1 MADFNVS
8 SFFDSFSN
16 SKMISSTI
24 YNSQSPGIE
33 IQESKEDDLDIIKF
47 TFNKIGIEPGYANII
62 YFFKV
67 VDNRTHY
74 YGEEIN
80 TVAITESPFFAKYCN
95 II

>member
-24 YNSQSPGIE
+24 YNSQSPGFE
-33 IQESKEDDLDIIKF
+33 IQESKEDNLYIIKF
-47 TFNKIGIEPGYANII
+47 TFNKIDIKPGYVNII

-67 VDNRTHY
+67 VDNRTHH

-80 TVAITESPFFAKYCN
+80 IVAITESPFFAKYCN